1 MNVDKQTVQ
10 KQIYRGGRTHFD
22 IGKLPAK
29 IKSLTMLLGYLKFIF
44 GIMKSIEGYKV
55 SDRLKYLI
63 DESNK
68 RLATLAKKSISL
80 QPISEADVM
89 KEMRFVKDA
98 IFAYY
103 ESFEG
108 FMGTATVRFS
118 GELEKLRRQNP
129 EIIDGFSGQLAD
141 LQQVF
146 RDKLANEKVSYADLV
161 SAHNA
166 IDDLLD
172 QISLEIDET
181 ETARVLKENEAE
193 GRELLAALQAA

>member
-29 IKSLTMLLGYLKFIF
+29 IKTLTVLLGYLKFIF
-44 GIMKSIEGYKV
+44 GVLKSIEGYKL
-55 SDRLKYLI
+55 SDRLKYLV

-68 RLATLAKKSISL
+68 RLAILAKKSISL
-80 QPISEADVM
+80 QPISEADIM
-89 KEMRFVKDA
+89 KEIRFVKDA

-108 FMGTATVRFS
+108 FMRSATVRFS
-118 GELEKLRRQNP
+118 GELEKMRKQNP
-129 EIIDGFSGQLAD
+129 EIVDRFSGQLAD
-141 LQQVF
+141 LQRVF
-146 RDKLANEKVSYADLV
+146 RDKLENEKVSYDDLV

-166 IDDLLD
+166 VDLLLD
-172 QISLEIDET
+172 EISLEIEEA

-193 GRELLAALQAA
+193 ARELLEALQAA